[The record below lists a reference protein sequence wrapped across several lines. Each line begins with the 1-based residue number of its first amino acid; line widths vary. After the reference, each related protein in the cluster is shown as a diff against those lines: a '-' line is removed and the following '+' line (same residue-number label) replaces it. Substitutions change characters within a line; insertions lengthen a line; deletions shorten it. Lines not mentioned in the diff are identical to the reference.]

1 MFKDVIG
8 FWPTHDKFILTSCD
22 DKYFQDFF
30 PRFYK
35 TFTEHWELP
44 IHVHIIDPK
53 QDSKN
58 KLDALDVSYTYCTP
72 DKSVLRFPYSYV
84 TYCQAQ
90 RFILLGHKLLEGQSV
105 IVSDVD
111 AYALRDP
118 NVTQRDTL
126 QSNMAFT
133 VYNGRLMA
141 TFCNFH
147 HGQRVLAKEAAIK
160 MQQLIEDTDKIGV
173 DQLVL
178 KQTFESFPYNNLT
191 HNEWIRHLDVK
202 TEEDVKQHNKCLI
215 YHEKGTRGKNKPV
228 ETTWTDIG
236 L

>member
-160 MQQLIEDTDKIGV
+160 MQQLIEDTNTIGV

-178 KQTFESFPYNNLT
+178 KQTFESFPYNNLR